1 MGFRIRKSISLGKG
15 LRLNLG
21 KSGVTSVTIGKRGAP
36 HVTVGKG
43 GTRFGT
49 PIIPGTGIS
58 YETRLDKP
66 SKKVRRKNTTMNR
79 QQGPTPMSVGRATPM
94 PQQAAMPTQQMP
106 IIQPAGAMP
115 SYALAAPPYGGGN
128 GGNPYKAKKPWY
140 KRWWGITIIVLLIIG
155 GIDYIFT
162 PSKAIPNV
170 VGQTVSEAR
179 TTLEKEG
186 FEDITVTPETKNI
199 TVAPEIKGQD
209 KKWKVEEQTPEA
221 GQKEKTSTSI
231 TLTVKRDTS
240 DLPKIVKKGMML
252 DEAIDAL
259 TDEGYDDSDYKI
271 ESDSGKPVIFHSD
284 WEVLSA
290 NNGVI
295 RVHNK
300 AADEG
305 AARKAEEEK
314 KKAEE
319 EAAKKAEEEKK
330 AAEEQ
335 AQQQA
340 EQQAQQQAAAEEAAR
355 QAQQQAG
362 QQQAQQQTAPRAQQ
376 QTAPQSTGEVRG
388 GSYCSSEGST
398 GKSSKGNI
406 LTCRIASDG
415 RLRWKK

>member
-1 MGFRIRKSISLGKG
+1 M
-15 LRLNLG
+15 
-21 KSGVTSVTIGKRGAP
+21 TIGKRGAP

-66 SKKVRRKNTTMNR
+66 SKKARRKNTTMNR
-79 QQGPTPMSVGRATPM
+79 QQRPAPMPAGRATPM

-106 IIQPAGAMP
+106 ITPPAGAMP
-115 SYALAAPPYGGGN
+115 SYALATPPYGGGN
-128 GGNPYKAKKPWY
+128 GGNLYKAKKPWY
-140 KRWWGITIIVLLIIG
+140 KRWWGITIIVLLIISAIG
-155 GIDYIFT
+155 YIFT

-186 FEDITVTPETKNI
+186 FEDITVKHKTKGFEDI
-199 TVAPEIKGQD
+199 TVTPGTKGQD

-221 GQKEKTSTSI
+221 GQKEKTSTTI

-240 DLPKIVKKGMML
+240 DLPNIVKKGMML
-252 DEAIDAL
+252 DEAINAL
-259 TDEGYDDSDYKI
+259 TDEGYDSSDYKI
-271 ESDSGKPVIFHSD
+271 KSDSGESVIFHSD

-290 NNGVI
+290 KNGVI

-300 AADEG
+300 AADEE

-314 KKAEE
+314 KAEE
-319 EAAKKAEEEKK
+319 EAARKAEEEKK

-335 AQQQA
+335 ARQQA

-355 QAQQQAG
+355 QAQQQ
-362 QQQAQQQTAPRAQQ
+362 QAQQQTTPRAQQ
-376 QTAPQSTGEVRG
+376 QAAPPSPGTVRG
-388 GSYCSSEGST
+388 GQFCDSEGST
-398 GKSSKGNI
+398 GKSSAGNI
-406 LTCRIASDG
+406 LTCRVASDG

>member
-1 MGFRIRKSISLGKG
+1 MELEYQSAEIIFDGDEKERTMGFRIRKSISLGKG
-15 LRLNLG
+15 LRVNLG

-36 HVTVGKG
+36 HVTLGKG

-66 SKKVRRKNTTMNR
+66 SKEARRKNTAMNR
-79 QQGPTPMSVGRATPM
+79 QQGPAPMPAGRATQM
-94 PQQAAMPTQQMP
+94 PQQDAMPTQQMP
-106 IIQPAGAMP
+106 ITPPAGAMP
-115 SYALAAPPYGGGN
+115 PYTLATPPYGGGN
-128 GGNPYKAKKPWY
+128 GGNLYKAKKPWY
-140 KRWWGITIIVLLIIG
+140 KRWWGITIIVLLIISA
-155 GIDYIFT
+155 IDYILT

-186 FEDITVTPETKNI
+186 FEDITVTPETK
-199 TVAPEIKGQD
+199 GQD
-209 KKWKVEEQTPEA
+209 RKWKVEEQTPEA
-221 GQKEKTSTSI
+221 GQKEKTSTTI

-240 DLPKIVKKGMML
+240 DLPNIVKKGMML
-252 DEAIDAL
+252 DEAINAL
-259 TDEGYDDSDYKI
+259 KDEGYSTSDYKI
-271 ESDSGKPVIFHSD
+271 ESDSGESVIFHSD

-290 NNGVI
+290 KNGVI

-300 AADEG
+300 AADEE

-319 EAAKKAEEEKK
+319 EAARKAEEDKK

-335 AQQQA
+335 ARQQA
-340 EQQAQQQAAAEEAAR
+340 EQQAQQQAEAEEAAR
-355 QAQQQAG
+355 QAQQQRE
-362 QQQAQQQTAPRAQQ
+362 QQQTAPPSSG
-376 QTAPQSTGEVRG
+376 TVRG
-388 GSYCSSEGST
+388 GSFCDSEGST
-398 GKSSKGNI
+398 GKSSAGNI

-415 RLRWKK
+415 KLRWKK

>member
-21 KSGVTSVTIGKRGAP
+21 KSGVTSVTMGKRGAP

-66 SKKVRRKNTTMNR
+66 SKKTRRKNTTMSR
-79 QQGPTPMSVGRATPM
+79 QKEPEYTPSTFPT
-94 PQQAAMPTQQMP
+94 PTQQLP
-106 IIQPAGAMP
+106 TTSEQPMEI
-115 SYALAAPPYGGGN
+115 LAPTEVLQQPPATPTTPPRDGGN
-128 GGNPYKAKKPWY
+128 GGRNGRHGSHGAKKPWY
-140 KRWWGITIIVLLIIG
+140 KRWWGITIIVLLTIG
-155 GIDYIFT
+155 VIGYIFT
-162 PSKAIPNV
+162 PSKAIPDV
-170 VGQTVSEAR
+170 VGQTVFEAKIA
-179 TTLEKEG
+179 LEKEG
-186 FEDITVTPETKNI
+186 FKTITVTPDTKG
-199 TVAPEIKGQD
+199 KD
-209 KKWKVEEQTPEA
+209 RKWKVEEQTPEA

-240 DLPKIVKKGMML
+240 DLPNIAKKGMML
-252 DEAIDAL
+252 DKAITAL
-259 TDEGYDDSDYKI
+259 TDEGYDASDYKI
-271 ESDSGKPVIFHSD
+271 ESDSGKSVILYSN
-284 WEVLSA
+284 WEILSA

-300 AADEG
+300 AADEE

-319 EAAKKAEEEKK
+319 EAAQKAEEEKK

-335 AQQQA
+335 ARQQA

-355 QAQQQAG
+355 QAQQQAE
-362 QQQAQQQTAPRAQQ
+362 QQQAQQQTAPPSIG
-376 QTAPQSTGEVRG
+376 TVRG
-388 GSYCSSEGST
+388 GSFCSSEGST
-398 GKSSKGNI
+398 GTSSAGNI
-406 LTCRIASDG
+406 LTCRVASDG
-415 RLRWKK
+415 RLRWMK